1 MSKPYSQY
9 TKDELMSMLESL
21 TPGGSEFH
29 HEPETCVRFVKDRQR
44 TAITATLKRRE
55 AEERCNELSEL
66 VKKLDAARVTA
77 SEKQ

>member
-29 HEPETCVRFVKDRQR
+29 QEPEACVRFVKDRQR
-44 TAITATLKRRE
+44 TAVMATMKRRE
-55 AEERCNELSEL
+55 AERQRDQLLAEQKN
-66 VKKLDAARVTA
+66 T
-77 SEKQ
+77 